1 MKNLCTLHHVRIY
14 YSYQIRYVCIIDI
27 KLNLPTVTRDQLIFM
42 IYLLI
47 SNSKKK
53 KNESIISS
61 LKN

>member
-53 KNESIISS
+53 K
-61 LKN
+61 K